1 MQARRTRNRERKLC
15 IQTTGLACYGSS
27 RTRADSTKR
36 QAEGMID
43 YERLLQSCAGGDRAA
58 LRSLYDAEAG
68 RLVAVAQRIL
78 RRRELAEDVV
88 HDAFIAIWQRA
99 ATYDASLGSARAWIY
114 TVVRNRALNAVRD
127 GKREDLR
134 DSAEIEPQD
143 ETESIITDA
152 VERLATESRLRGCLE
167 RLPPEKR
174 ECVLLSYV
182 TGFSHGEIAGRLGIP
197 LGTAKS
203 WVKRGLTALQECMA

>member
-1 MQARRTRNRERKLC
+1 
-15 IQTTGLACYGSS
+15 
-27 RTRADSTKR
+27 
-36 QAEGMID
+36 MID
-43 YERLLQSCAGGDRAA
+43 YERTLLSCAQGERGA
-58 LRSLYDAEAG
+58 LRSLYDAEAP
-68 RLVAVAQRIL
+68 RLVAVAQRIV

-99 ATYDASLGSARAWIY
+99 GSYNPALGSARAWIY
-114 TVVRNRALNAVRD
+114 TVVRNRALNTVRD
-127 GKREDLR
+127 AKREDLR
-134 DSAEIEPQD
+134 DAAEITPED
-143 ETESIITDA
+143 ETENIITDA

-167 RLPPEKR
+167 RLEPEKR

-203 WVKRGLTALQECMA
+203 WVKRGLTSLQECMS

>member
-1 MQARRTRNRERKLC
+1 MENV
-15 IQTTGLACYGSS
+15 
-27 RTRADSTKR
+27 
-36 QAEGMID
+36 D
-43 YERLLQSCAGGDRAA
+43 YEELLRTCARGDRAA
-58 LRSLYDAEAG
+58 LRRLYDIEAG
-68 RLVAVAQRIL
+68 RLIAVAQRIV

-99 ATYDASLGSARAWIY
+99 GTYDPSIGSGRAWIY
-114 TVVRNRALNAVRD
+114 TVVRNRALNTVRD

-134 DSAEIEPQD
+134 DASEITPEA
-143 ETESIITDA
+143 ETESIISDA
-152 VERLATESRLRGCLE
+152 VERLATESRLRSCLE
-167 RLPPEKR
+167 RLEPEKR